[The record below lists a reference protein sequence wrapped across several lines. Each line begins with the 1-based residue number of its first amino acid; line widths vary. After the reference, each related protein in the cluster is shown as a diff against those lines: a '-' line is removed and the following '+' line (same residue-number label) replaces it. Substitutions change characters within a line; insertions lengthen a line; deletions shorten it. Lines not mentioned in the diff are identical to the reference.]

1 MINTAANT
9 YSIHDTTFSFLNNTE
24 RSPKGKW
31 LKHKFL
37 HYGYF
42 YQLINMLGTEGFE
55 VRKDPE
61 VDKIIRNDY
70 CIGKRGDLEFH
81 AEKYPNGFKIEFFQN
96 VVHENRNG
104 GRYDFDKFQKMPYMI
119 RLQYKKYIN
128 QLIRLLKCLVDVD
141 DTTRRSPKMAE

>member
-1 MINTAANT
+1 
-9 YSIHDTTFSFLNNTE
+9 
-24 RSPKGKW
+24 
-31 LKHKFL
+31 
-37 HYGYF
+37 
-42 YQLINMLGTEGFE
+42 MLGTEGFE

-70 CIGKRGDLEFH
+70 WIGKRGDLEFH

-128 QLIRLLKCLVDVD
+128 QLIRLLKCLVDVE
-141 DTTRRSPKMAE
+141 DTTSRSSADMRKNGTTNRKTRILTFGAWTARHSRHITGWTGIKNSFTTAI